1 MRRDWKWRAICTDAR
16 RTVLLV
22 FRTFGFIVALLCFTL
37 PRISAASPDATSPE
51 RAILTLEVN
60 GVDHNDVLALVI
72 KNDVMVKRSDLEAAG
87 LSSFSGKEKTI
98 SGARYVSL
106 ASLAPGI
113 TYKFDEKNLIISLMA
128 EPKYLGLRQ
137 LNLSFAEPPDLEYR
151 SDLTGFLNYSFNFTD
166 FASWDG
172 FFEGG
177 ISWHRFLLYSG
188 LSRGL
193 QGLVR
198 GLTNLTYDDPHNM
211 RRWMLGD
218 TFVNTGVLGGGA
230 FLGGFSIAKNFGLDP
245 YFIRFP
251 TQTISGALTV
261 PATVDVYRRPAD
273 QTGTITAWTIHILQS
288 ARAIGPDQHAGRNS
302 RRFR

>member
-16 RTVLLV
+16 QTVLLV
-22 FRTFGFIVALLCFTL
+22 FRTFGLIIALLCFTL
-37 PRISAASPDATSPE
+37 PRISLASPDETSPE

-151 SDLTGFLNYSFNFTD
+151 SDLSGFLNYSFNFTD

-172 FFEGG
+172 FFEV
-177 ISWHRFLLYSG
+177 SKAWY
-188 LSRGL
+188 
-193 QGLVR
+193 
-198 GLTNLTYDDPHNM
+198 
-211 RRWMLGD
+211 
-218 TFVNTGVLGGGA
+218 GA
-230 FLGGFSIAKNFGLDP
+230 
-245 YFIRFP
+245 
-251 TQTISGALTV
+251 
-261 PATVDVYRRPAD
+261 
-273 QTGTITAWTIHILQS
+273 
-288 ARAIGPDQHAGRNS
+288 
-302 RRFR
+302 